1 VPSAPVALVTGAGSG
16 IGAAAAR
23 ALSDAGFALLL
34 GDVNEEAVTR
44 VAGDLGDD
52 ALAVH
57 VDVRDDASLQEFVRR
72 GVERF
77 GGFDAVLANAGLAV
91 PEAPLAETPVDAID
105 WMIAV
110 NLRGAMLTVRAAL
123 PELRD
128 GGSIVLTSS
137 ISGLQAHPFAAA
149 YAATKTALIGF
160 GRSLALEVA
169 PRRIRVNMVC
179 PGGVD
184 TPLVRNV
191 YGDEAPKMIAEYEQ
205 INPLGRIARP
215 EDIAAAM
222 RFLVSPEAGHVN
234 GVALRVDGGDCLM
247 GAV

>member
-1 VPSAPVALVTGAGSG
+1 VSNARVALVTGAGSG

-23 ALSDAGFALLL
+23 ALSGDGFALVL
-34 GDVNEEAVTR
+34 GDVNEGAVTQ
-44 VAGDLGDD
+44 VAADLGDG
-52 ALAVH
+52 ALAVR
-57 VDVRDDASLQEFVRR
+57 VDVRDDASIQEFVRR

-77 GGFDAVLANAGLAV
+77 GGFDAVLPNAGLAV
-91 PEAPLAETPVDAID
+91 PEAPLAETPLDAID

-110 NLRGAMLTVRAAL
+110 NLRGAILTVRAAL
-123 PELRD
+123 PMLRD

-137 ISGLQAHPFAAA
+137 VSGLQAHPFAAA
-149 YAATKTALIGF
+149 YASTKTALIGF
-160 GRSLALEVA
+160 GRSLAIEVA
-169 PRRIRVNMVC
+169 PRKIRVNMVC

-191 YGDEAPKMIAEYEQ
+191 YGDDAPKMIEEYES
-205 INPLGRIARP
+205 INPLGRIAQP
-215 EDIAAAM
+215 YDIAAAM
-222 RFLVSPEAGHVN
+222 RFLVSPEARHIN